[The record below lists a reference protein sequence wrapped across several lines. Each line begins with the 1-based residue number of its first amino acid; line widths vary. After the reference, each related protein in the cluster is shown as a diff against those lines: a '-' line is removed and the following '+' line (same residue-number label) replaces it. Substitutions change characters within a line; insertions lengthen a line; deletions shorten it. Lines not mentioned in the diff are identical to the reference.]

1 MDVFMNFA
9 GLIIVRELDDYAGT
23 YFLSLLTP
31 NIDELELNITGLNT
45 FCGCYT
51 YLAIFNFH
59 ARLHSNIFILMQFL
73 FILLLVNIPDLAI
86 WTFS

>member
-9 GLIIVRELDDYAGT
+9 GLIIVRELDDYMGT

-31 NIDELELNITGLNT
+31 NIDELELYVTGLCN
-45 FCGCYT
+45 FSHVYT
-51 YLAIFNFH
+51 YSAIFNFH
-59 ARLHSNIFILMQFL
+59 ARLHSNIFCLMQFL
-73 FILLLVNIPDLAI
+73 YILLLVNIPDLAI